1 MGEAMTQTK
10 FAAAKIAAA
19 RKLGSKWLGKLSF
32 LAVVGVAVG
41 AFAPSAQAGGFF
53 DSLFGGFGAQQQRA
67 PTYAYSDPSADLAA
81 RGERST
87 PGIRTESSGYTGG
100 GGKAFCVR
108 LCDGRYYPIT
118 SGSTNSTPV
127 QMCSAMCPAAKTKVF
142 HGGEIGSAADS
153 TGARYTK
160 LDQAFAYRKSVVPG
174 CSCNGKDAFG
184 LVPVDVATDPTLR
197 SGDIVAQD
205 GLKAVGR
212 KSVEFTPAPKASGAP
227 HERISDLRAP
237 EKQ

>member
-1 MGEAMTQTK
+1 M
-10 FAAAKIAAA
+10 A
-19 RKLGSKWLGKLSF
+19 RTRIWS
-32 LAVVGVAVG
+32 LAVAGVILCSLAS
-41 AFAPSAQAGGFF
+41 SAEAGFF
-53 DSLFGGFGAQQQRA
+53 DSLFGGFAGAQRRA
-67 PTYAYSDPSADLAA
+67 PTYSYSDPNADLAV
-81 RGERST
+81 RGNAPSVRADSA
-87 PGIRTESSGYTGG
+87 ESSYSGG

-118 SGSTNSTPV
+118 SGSSNSTPV

-142 HGGEIGSAADS
+142 QGGEIASATDA

-184 LVPVDVATDPTLR
+184 LVTVDVASDPTLR
-197 SGDIVAQD
+197 AGDVVATTD
-205 GLKAVGR
+205 GLKPVGR
-212 KSVEFTPAPKASGAP
+212 KSVEFAPPSNVSKPSGAP
-227 HERISDLRAP
+227 RERISDVRTP